1 MRLIASAIAALLWSV
16 IPAQARPASWCPV
29 NVDFGELAA
38 VGTPHGYAEYLV
50 VLTASPK
57 ADLGT
62 DRPAP
67 RSSIPI
73 RLVAGADSAKAI
85 SVDIPDVT
93 FSLTDVTVLPSD
105 VILVVLP
112 TSHIRWFSVENTN
125 GGKAS
130 LPCSDGS
137 RYELPTPLASTTST
151 FDDSASWV
159 KVGESTS
166 VVLDGPQFVK
176 LGTPN
181 LSIRDLDASDQH
193 DVAIAVVVNADGSL
207 GETSATAPPAAAQPT
222 TQP

>member
-1 MRLIASAIAALLWSV
+1 MRLIAPAMAALVWSV
-16 IPAQARPASWCPV
+16 IPAQAHAASSCPV
-29 NVDFGELAA
+29 NVDFGEIAA

-57 ADLGT
+57 AGHGT
-62 DRPAP
+62 DRPGP
-67 RSSIPI
+67 GSSIPI
-73 RLVAGADSAKAI
+73 RLLAGADSAKAI
-85 SVDIPDVT
+85 PVDIPYVT
-93 FSLTDVTVLPSD
+93 FSLTGVTVLPSD

-112 TSHIRWFSVENTN
+112 TSHIRWFSVGSTN
-125 GGKAS
+125 GGEVS
-130 LPCSDGS
+130 LPCSDSS

-151 FDDSASWV
+151 FDDSAGWV
-159 KVGESTS
+159 KVGRSTS

-176 LGTPN
+176 VGTPDV
-181 LSIRDLDASDQH
+181 SIRDLDAIDQH